1 MPADPNDLPAAL
13 ASELKANGLKLD
25 RIIELLEQFQST
37 GERVGGV
44 VDQIK
49 LNTAKPRQSA

>member
-1 MPADPNDLPAAL
+1 MPTESNDLSESL
-13 ASELKANGLKLD
+13 SSELKANGLKLD

-44 VDQIK
+44 VDQI
-49 LNTAKPRQSA
+49 